1 MYYMIYKSCHS
12 CSEKVI
18 QEILESSRQ
27 HNAEKNITGCLL
39 YSDGIFVQY
48 LEGNRRD
55 LEELYDRIKADERHF
70 EVKEISIGPLR
81 HRLFPT
87 WVMGAR
93 CAKVHDFNII
103 HELEEKAQIEGV
115 LNGPNNLMVLHQIK
129 KLFQ

>member
-1 MYYMIYKSCHS
+1 MYYMIYKSYHS

-55 LEELYDRIKADERHF
+55 LEELYNKIKTDERHSD
-70 EVKEISIGPLR
+70 VKEITVGPL
-81 HRLFPT
+81 HERLFPT
-87 WVMGAR
+87 WAMGAR
-93 CAKVHDFNII
+93 CTRKHDFNLI
-103 HELEEKAQIEGV
+103 HDLDQRPETRDRGGAQWS
-115 LNGPNNLMVLHQIK
+115 K
-129 KLFQ
+129 